1 MTNNYSI
8 QNANL
13 NKATFD
19 ISEKISI
26 EDKYANIKQSK
37 SVEIDNS
44 IFDILD
50 SNKDGKIN
58 ADDELIGKILD
69 VIKAEDIG
77 KESPTEDI
85 EETKPT
91 DEANEVKEKKET
103 QTKDISELSEE
114 EIENMNT
121 EELVEKFRSEVTN
134 AFFENKNANSVSQNA
149 IFFEMVNKM
158 SDEKLDEFMKLFAEK
173 YPTAKTKDGT
183 LEISNYESLLSGF
196 MYGMYSVNTGLIEKE
211 SALKAL
217 ERLKNYNPSL
227 IADTDVKGVKQ
238 WI

>member
-1 MTNNYSI
+1 MCVFKKGANMTNNYSI

-134 AFFENKNANSVSQNA
+134 AFFENKNANSASQ
-149 IFFEMVNKM
+149 
-158 SDEKLDEFMKLFAEK
+158 KLDEFMKLFAEK

-196 MYGMYSVNTGLIEKE
+196 MYGMYSVNAGLIEKE

-217 ERLKNYNPSL
+217 ERLKEYNPSL
-227 IADTDVKGVKQ
+227 IADIDVKGVRQ